1 MDIDDDLEGA
11 RNGGSKQP
19 PPYDA
24 PRAGASSSSNARRD
38 ASPLPAPVPTK
49 PAGLPRESL
58 DGETIFAVG
67 DEDKMSDFDDD
78 DEDDEDE
85 RKGLAGKST

>member
-11 RNGGSKQP
+11 RKQP
-19 PPYDA
+19 PPYDN
-24 PRAGASSSSNARRD
+24 PNGGASSSNPRRD

-67 DEDKMSDFDDD
+67 EEDKMSDFDDD
-78 DEDDEDE
+78 DDEEDE
-85 RKGLAGKST
+85 GERKRLAGKST

>member
-1 MDIDDDLEGA
+1 MDIEDDLEAAASGT
-11 RNGGSKQP
+11 KP

-24 PRAGASSSSNARRD
+24 PRSGNSNMRRD

-49 PAGLPRESL
+49 PTPLPRESL

-78 DEDDEDE
+78 EDDDREE
-85 RKGLAGKST
+85 RHLTAGKSS

>member
-1 MDIDDDLEGA
+1 MDLDDDLEGA
-11 RNGGSKQP
+11 RGKHQP
-19 PPYDA
+19 PPYDN
-24 PRAGASSSSNARRD
+24 PSAGGSSSGGNPRRD

-67 DEDKMSDFDDD
+67 EEDKLSDFDD

>member
-1 MDIDDDLEGA
+1 MDIDDADLEGA
-11 RNGGSKQP
+11 RGKHQP
-19 PPYDA
+19 PPYDN
-24 PRAGASSSSNARRD
+24 PTAGASSSNARRD

-78 DEDDEDE
+78 DDEEDEDE
-85 RKGLAGKST
+85 RKRLAGKST